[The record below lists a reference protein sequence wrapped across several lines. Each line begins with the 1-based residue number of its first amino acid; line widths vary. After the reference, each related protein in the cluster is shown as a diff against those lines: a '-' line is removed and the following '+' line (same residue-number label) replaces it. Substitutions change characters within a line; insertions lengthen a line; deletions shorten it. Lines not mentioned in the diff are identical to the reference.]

1 MNISVSATIKATPEQ
16 VWQAYTTPQ
25 DIMQWNAASPDWHT
39 TAAQVD
45 LHVDGAFSSRMEAKD
60 GSHGFD
66 FAGVYTEVVPCQRL
80 AYRFGERHA
89 QVDFVTQADSSVLV
103 TVTFEPENMNPPEQQ
118 QQGWQ
123 AILDNFARYV
133 EAAA

>member
-25 DIMQWNAASPDWHT
+25 DIMQWNAASADWHT

-45 LHVDGAFSSRMEAKD
+45 LRAGGTFSSRMEAKD